1 MTRPDVHVVSSQKQP
16 RFFRSV
22 KIRFSVCGTK
32 RFSSTWLDVI
42 GMSDLKPVGIANL
55 RNWDLKFLVPTL
67 RRRYNAAK
75 QFALAF
81 LTFWN

>member
-1 MTRPDVHVVSSQKQP
+1 M
-16 RFFRSV
+16 
-22 KIRFSVCGTK
+22 RFSVCGTK
-32 RFSSTWLDVI
+32 RFFSTWHDVT

-55 RNWDLKFLVPTL
+55 RNWDSKFLVPTP
-67 RRRYNAAK
+67 RRRYNEAK